1 MAHESW
7 NAIDNFTQKFD
18 NVYCAFLDILGY
30 KSKSEEF
37 FQNKYNL
44 LGRVE
49 RALELTQQTIEISSI
64 FVDISG
70 VEITFFSDSI
80 ILTAPKKENNLYCIL
95 HFSRILSAYL
105 SYEGL
110 FIRGGISEGKHL
122 ETKSKIGSSFL
133 ASKALQNAYLL
144 EFKYAKNPRVLIDPS
159 LIGNLTIEEKE
170 LIFIEYNDY
179 VLDFAPM
186 IINREGSNENDVFLE
201 MEDILRCIN
210 DTNDLKVRN
219 KYRWLLDYYYW
230 TIVKNN
236 KFEIKRFNKF
246 KSRNKRNFMK
256 LQ

>member
-7 NAIDNFTQKFD
+7 NTIDKITHKFG

-30 KSKSEEF
+30 KNKSEEF

-49 RALELTQQTIEISSI
+49 RALVQTQQTIELSSI
-64 FVDISG
+64 FVNINV
-70 VEITFFSDSI
+70 VEINFFSDSI
-80 ILTAPKKENNLYCIL
+80 ILTVPKKGNNLYCIL
-95 HFSRILSAYL
+95 HISRILSAFL

-122 ETKSKIGSSFL
+122 KTKSKIGSSFL

-144 EFKYAKNPRVLIDPS
+144 ESKYAKNPRVLIDPS
-159 LIGNLTIEEKE
+159 LIVNLTNEEKE
-170 LIFIEYNDY
+170 LIFIETNDY

-186 IINREGSNENDVFLE
+186 IINREGSNEHDVFLE
-201 MEDILRCIN
+201 MEDILKYKN
-210 DTNDLKVRN
+210 DIIDLKIRK
-219 KYRWLLDYYYW
+219 KYSWLLDYYYW